1 MQTLSPA
8 MSIRTTNG
16 SIALLNLNAQVDGLE
31 LHAARGRLT
40 GRSWMELVDLL
51 VLRAQI
57 TGCIADYERTIA
69 IAEQRVRDAPADP
82 TTFLSRARAWGCLH
96 RFDESLADL
105 DAAERLGAA
114 GRDLAPERAAIFQA
128 VGRYDEA
135 MVLRRAAFEQRADFE
150 TCAGL
155 ASLHAELGET
165 AAAEELFE
173 ESQALFRG
181 VSPFPLAQLEFQR
194 GHMWHE
200 HGDLARA
207 REWYTAAWRRLPA
220 FAHAEGHLAEVEA
233 AMGERDGA
241 IARLQRLAAASDDP
255 DYAAQLANILGDA
268 GRIEDA
274 HVWRVRAE
282 ERYDALVAKHP
293 AAFADHASEFWAS
306 AGGNPERA
314 IALAKLNLEIRRTPR
329 AHALF
334 SRAIAACAGR
344 PKRINVDSPVH

>member
-16 SIALLNLNAQVDGLE
+16 TIALLNLNAQVDGLE

-40 GRSWMELVDLL
+40 GRSWLELVDLL

-57 TGCIADYERTIA
+57 TGCIADYERAIA
-69 IAEQRVRDAPADP
+69 FAEQRVRDASADP
-82 TTFLSRARAWGCLH
+82 TAFLSRARAWGCLH

-105 DAAERLGAA
+105 DAAERLGAT
-114 GRDLAPERAAIFQA
+114 GGEVETERAAIFQA

-135 MVLRRAAFEQRADFE
+135 MALRRAAFERRADFE

-155 ASLHAELGET
+155 ASLHAELGEIV
-165 AAAEELFE
+165 AAEALFDE
-173 ESQALFRG
+173 CQALFRG

-200 HGDLARA
+200 HGDPARA

-220 FAHAEGHLAEVEA
+220 FAQAEGHLAEVEA
-233 AMGERDGA
+233 AMGESDGA
-241 IARLQRLAAASDDP
+241 IARLRRLAAASDDP
-255 DYAAQLANILGDA
+255 DYAAELARILGEA
-268 GRIEDA
+268 GRGE
-274 HVWRVRAE
+274 
-282 ERYDALVAKHP
+282 DALVWRARAEARYDKLVAEHP

-306 AGGNPERA
+306 AGGDPGR
-314 IALAKLNLEIRRTPR
+314 ALALARLNLELRPTPR
-329 AHALF
+329 AHALL
-334 SRAIAACAGR
+334 SQAIAACAEG
-344 PKRINVDSPVH
+344 STPVTLDNPIH